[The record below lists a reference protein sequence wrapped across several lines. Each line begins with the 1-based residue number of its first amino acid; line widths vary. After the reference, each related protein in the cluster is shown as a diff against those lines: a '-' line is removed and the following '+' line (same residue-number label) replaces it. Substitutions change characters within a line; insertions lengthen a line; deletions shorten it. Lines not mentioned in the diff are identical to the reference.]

1 MARLDA
7 NRIAA
12 WRGLQ
17 ALVGQI
23 ERGIDEELRADWD
36 IPLGWFDVLA
46 SLYRLG
52 GRARPLDIAAD
63 LRLPPSSLSRR
74 LDRLEE
80 EGWIARHRAGAG
92 NGDGGDRRAVE
103 VELTRTGRR
112 LWREMSVS
120 YRRALQAQF
129 AVHLA
134 DDDISDIAR
143 VLDILFDIT
152 EPEPPAP
159 IDERAFWDRR

>member
-7 NRIAA
+7 SRVGA

-17 ALVGQI
+17 AVIGQI
-23 ERGIDEELRADWD
+23 ERGLDDELRADWD

-46 SLYRLG
+46 SMQRLG
-52 GRARPLDIAAD
+52 GRARPLDVAAD

-74 LDRLEE
+74 MDRLEE
-80 EGWIARHRAGAG
+80 EGWLKRHRHVDDA
-92 NGDGGDRRAVE
+92 DHRAVE

-112 LWREMSVS
+112 LWREMNVS

-129 AVHLA
+129 AIHL
-134 DDDISDIAR
+134 DDADIADLRR
-143 VLDILFDIT
+143 VVDLLIGVDADET
-152 EPEPPAP
+152 EAM
-159 IDERAFWDRR
+159 